1 MRIMLTGDSH
11 GNTRQMEYWIAR
23 AAERKISH
31 MIVLGDFGLWPGYEG
46 VRYLDDINRAATEA
60 NLKVMAVLGNHDAY
74 NVFEAYKQFA
84 PTHHGFFYLR
94 DNLMATK
101 VANFRLG
108 GQTFRVAGGAVSV
121 DRDWRQHHEKGIP
134 YMDAFGQR
142 IEPKAKGEQTLW
154 WPQEQL
160 TDSEIEYVKSF
171 GEADILLTHDA
182 SNYTPWKRRLKADD
196 ESTRHRYKIDDI
208 IRAVKPKM
216 HFHGHFHEK
225 YDWVNTLHTDA
236 FGADPVVSVQ
246 TYGLEADYEA
256 SHSISKFMNRLD
268 NWGVLDT
275 TTMEFAFKGEGMH
288 FRSLDLP
295 S

>member
-46 VRYLDDINRAATEA
+46 VRYLDNINRAATEA
-60 NLKVMAVLGNHDAY
+60 EIKVMAVLGNHDAY
-74 NVFEAYKQFA
+74 NIFEAYKQFA

-108 GQTFRVAGGAVSV
+108 GKTFRVAGGAVSV
-121 DRDWRQHHEKGIP
+121 DRDWRIAHEKGLP
-134 YMDAFGQR
+134 YTDGFGQKIQTR
-142 IEPKAKGEQTLW
+142 AMGEQTLW

-182 SNYTPWKRRLKADD
+182 SDYTPWKNRLKPDD
-196 ESTRHRYKIDDI
+196 ESTRHRHKIDDL

-216 HFHGHFHEK
+216 HFHGHFHTK
-225 YDWVNTLHTDA
+225 YDWTNTLGTDA
-236 FGADPVVSVQ
+236 FGAEPEVNVQ

-256 SHSISKFMNRLD
+256 MNDISRFMNRLD
-268 NWGVLDT
+268 NWGILDT
-275 TTMEFAFKGEGMH
+275 TTLEFAFKGEGMH
-288 FRSLDLP
+288 FRSME
-295 S
+295 